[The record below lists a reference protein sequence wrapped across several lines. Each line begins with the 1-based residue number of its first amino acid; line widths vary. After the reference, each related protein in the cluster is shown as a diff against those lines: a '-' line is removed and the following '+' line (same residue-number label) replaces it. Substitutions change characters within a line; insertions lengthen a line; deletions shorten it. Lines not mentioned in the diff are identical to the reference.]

1 MFGFVFYNSKI
12 SHIMLTV
19 AHKAQN
25 LDVTGALSDLTFFH
39 ISCMGTKDTLEMP
52 N

>member
-1 MFGFVFYNSKI
+1 
-12 SHIMLTV
+12 MLTV
-19 AHKAQN
+19 AQKAQS
-25 LDVTGALSDLTFFH
+25 LDVTGAVSNLTFFH